1 MFLGGLRRLPSRAD
15 ILQSR
20 IEFRQVKGRHIGLPS
35 MLHCRWR
42 TSRRRTKT
50 GSDPNPVFDKEIDYS
65 SHRASLATTVDLTN
79 DGNMRRSGIR

>member
-1 MFLGGLRRLPSRAD
+1 
-15 ILQSR
+15 
-20 IEFRQVKGRHIGLPS
+20 

-65 SHRASLATTVDLTN
+65 SHRASLATTVDVTN